1 MPLTLGQACLGDEN
15 SCFEARQVLP
25 THRLTWIAGLRQ
37 ATSTFGAL
45 VGATVAG
52 LAFKLSGS
60 NYVLT
65 FALSAVP
72 AFLALLLVTAVRSV
86 TAQTVSTPR
95 QQGLGPLRCPR

>member
-1 MPLTLGQACLGDEN
+1 M
-15 SCFEARQVLP
+15 F
-25 THRLTWIAGLRQ
+25 AGLRQ

-65 FALSAVP
+65 FALSAIP
-72 AFLALLLVTAVRSV
+72 AFLALLLVTAVRS
-86 TAQTVSTPR
+86 AILSDW
-95 QQGLGPLRCPR
+95 QGSLWSKI

>member
-1 MPLTLGQACLGDEN
+1 
-15 SCFEARQVLP
+15 
-25 THRLTWIAGLRQ
+25 LRQ

-65 FALSAVP
+65 FALSAIP
-72 AFLALLLVTAVRSV
+72 AFLALLLVTAVRSRRLSSWINPHTGTCICFLARV
-86 TAQTVSTPR
+86 RTPR
-95 QQGLGPLRCPR
+95 RHAAFLVPARPHSFGR

>member
-1 MPLTLGQACLGDEN
+1 MLTPDC
-15 SCFEARQVLP
+15 
-25 THRLTWIAGLRQ
+25 LTWSAGLRQ

-65 FALSAVP
+65 FALSAIP
-72 AFLALLLVTAVRSV
+72 AFLALLLITAVRPTNAKSDGK
-86 TAQTVSTPR
+86 P
-95 QQGLGPLRCPR
+95 

>member
-1 MPLTLGQACLGDEN
+1 MRRSASAARLVLTTDW
-15 SCFEARQVLP
+15 SVPF
-25 THRLTWIAGLRQ
+25 AGLRQ

-65 FALSAVP
+65 FALSAIP
-72 AFLALLLVTAVRSV
+72 AFLALLLVTAVRS
-86 TAQTVSTPR
+86 AAR
-95 QQGLGPLRCPR
+95 RAG